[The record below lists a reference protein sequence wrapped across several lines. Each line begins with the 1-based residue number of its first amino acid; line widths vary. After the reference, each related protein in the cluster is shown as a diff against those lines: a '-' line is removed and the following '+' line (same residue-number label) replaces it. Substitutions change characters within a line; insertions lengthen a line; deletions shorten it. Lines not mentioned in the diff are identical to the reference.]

1 MRAVLVAVLFAAA
14 ACEGQLNPEWCATHT
29 DDQDCINAGL
39 VQVDAAPSCKEVA
52 CASPEVCDTNRGGGL
67 CVECVPGNPDN
78 PQGCFCAS
86 DDRCHGCLTNDD
98 CGPGGICLPDMTCI
112 GGGGSGSGSGSTPDN
127 LLYASPTPSANAD
140 CTMGNPCAIKTAL
153 TKLDSMHHV
162 IELAAGTYHEGTI
175 TIGASAILIGPLP
188 GAGHQYQDPT
198 DGTGRA
204 VISGGDPVIT
214 ITGGVVGLY
223 EVTVTGSQND
233 AGIRCTGATLELYH
247 SIVRGNAHEGVTAS
261 TCTLTIERSAFTANG
276 TTGSTFEA
284 IYADSCNPIAIR
296 NNFVYGNGNNTSTK
310 GAVHFHGATVGDFRF
325 NTVAYNTAAPP
336 PKNRNEPQAIG
347 GVLNESAMVIMRD
360 DIISKNT
367 TADFGY
373 ILGVSSTPQ
382 NTYLGGDPKLKS
394 ATDLHATPATPKP
407 AIIDNTAS
415 DCSKSSGY
423 DIDYDVRPNPPAC
436 DLGADEYVP

>member
-14 ACEGQLNPEWCATHT
+14 ACEGQLNPEWCSTHP

-86 DDRCHGCLTNDD
+86 DDRCHGCLTNTD

-112 GGGGSGSGSGSTPDN
+112 GGGGGSGSGSSAPDN
-127 LLYASPTPSANAD
+127 LLYASPTPGETAD
-140 CTMGNPCAIKTAL
+140 CSMANPCAIKTAL
-153 TKLDSMHHV
+153 TKLDTTHHV
-162 IELAAGTYHEGTI
+162 IELAAGTYDEGTI
-175 TIGASAILIGPLP
+175 TIGANAILIGPLP

-198 DGTGRA
+198 DATGRA

-223 EVTVTGSQND
+223 ELTIAGSQND
-233 AGIRCTGATLELYH
+233 AGIRCNAATLELYH
-247 SIVRGNAHEGVTAS
+247 SVVRDNAHEGVTAAS
-261 TCTLTIERSAFTANG
+261 CSMTIERSAFTANG
-276 TTGSTFEA
+276 TTGSTFEG

-296 NNFVYGNGNNTSTK
+296 NNFIYGNGNNTSTK

-325 NTVAYNTAAPP
+325 NTVAYNNAGPKPKSPNAPTP
-336 PKNRNEPQAIG
+336 VG
-347 GVLNESAMVIMRD
+347 GLLNESTMVIIRD
-360 DIISKNT
+360 DILSKNA

-373 ILGVSSTPQ
+373 IPNVSSMPQ

-394 ATDLHATPATPKP
+394 PTDLHATAATPAP
-407 AIIDNTAS
+407 AIINNSAS

-436 DLGADEYVP
+436 DLGADEL